1 MEYDHAPVLAFC
13 VLGGRYGTPSPDRD
27 VAAIRG
33 LAVRHPIP
41 PTPRPYGLLPNLS
54 GSSGTPGEN
63 LARGSFLWPGPA
75 RKSPAKGGAKVWLQT
90 LVASDT
96 GRAGRGKSPGPWL
109 GPLLVDAR
117 ASSPTSTPFAARRR
131 QQTSRMLK
139 RAPKRSRAPLRPRA
153 FSGRLQRK
161 CHVRDCR

>member
-54 GSSGTPGEN
+54 GSSGTPSEN
-63 LARGSFLWPGPA
+63 LARGSFLWPGPT
-75 RKSPAKGGAKVWLQT
+75 RKSPAKGGAKV
-90 LVASDT
+90 ASDT
-96 GRAGRGKSPGPWL
+96 GGFRHWSGRAREIARPVALAHCWSTRAPLPRLQSPTQRAGDSRQ
-109 GPLLVDAR
+109 AEC
-117 ASSPTSTPFAARRR
+117 SSERLT
-131 QQTSRMLK
+131 
-139 RAPKRSRAPLRPRA
+139 RSRAPLRPKT
-153 FSGRLQRK
+153 FSERL
-161 CHVRDCR
+161 

>member
-1 MEYDHAPVLAFC
+1 MAPHP
-13 VLGGRYGTPSPDRD
+13 RRD

-75 RKSPAKGGAKVWLQT
+75 RKSPAKGGAKVASDWWLQT
-90 LVASDT
+90 LV
-96 GRAGRGKSPGPWL
+96 GPGEGSPGPWHWPTVGRRVRL
-109 GPLLVDAR
+109 FPDFNPPRSAPATADKSNAQ
-117 ASSPTSTPFAARRR
+117 ASP
-131 QQTSRMLK
+131 
-139 RAPKRSRAPLRPRA
+139 
-153 FSGRLQRK
+153 
-161 CHVRDCR
+161 

>member
-63 LARGSFLWPGPA
+63 LARGSFLWPGPT
-75 RKSPAKGGAKVWLQT
+75 RKSPAKGGAKVEGSKNL
-90 LVASDT
+90 
-96 GRAGRGKSPGPWL
+96 AGREH
-109 GPLLVDAR
+109 
-117 ASSPTSTPFAARRR
+117 F
-131 QQTSRMLK
+131 
-139 RAPKRSRAPLRPRA
+139 
-153 FSGRLQRK
+153 
-161 CHVRDCR
+161 